1 MLTIDC
7 DFLFFSYD
15 LKHKG
20 LIWLLRGL
28 GTQYS
33 STCSSSL
40 QVKMGWEQHGSSR
53 SICSLSAREMSVIR
67 IFGKVTQKERKG
79 YNHEREALTL
89 IYKAGNLLSDF
100 ILRILGKLL

>member
-1 MLTIDC
+1 MWTIDC

-20 LIWLLRGL
+20 LIWLLRGP

-33 STCSSSL
+33 STCTSGL
-40 QVKMGWEQHGSSR
+40 QVKMGCEQHGSSQP
-53 SICSLSAREMSVIR
+53 ICSLSAREMSVIG
-67 IFGKVTQKERKG
+67 IFRKVTQKERKG
-79 YNHEREALTL
+79 YSHEREALTL

-100 ILRILGKLL
+100 ILGILGKLL